1 LFNEHDDRLLAYLN
15 EEGQS
20 IEPEWCVR
28 ALAAWQHRLAVLVAQ
43 WLWLVFCYVAVPVLP
58 QLPRK
63 HLPTPCPHVYSARST
78 PCCRYMPIMPV
89 VLINGADG
97 IGTGWSTSIPN
108 FNPRD
113 IIANLLRMLNGEVLL
128 EMTPWYKGF
137 NGTIVEVGGWVGGW
151 GC

>member
-1 LFNEHDDRLLAYLN
+1 
-15 EEGQS
+15 
-20 IEPEWCVR
+20 
-28 ALAAWQHRLAVLVAQ
+28 
-43 WLWLVFCYVAVPVLP
+43 
-58 QLPRK
+58 
-63 HLPTPCPHVYSARST
+63 
-78 PCCRYMPIMPV
+78 MPV

-113 IIANLLRMLNGEVLL
+113 IIANLLRLLNGEVLL

>member
-1 LFNEHDDRLLAYLN
+1 
-15 EEGQS
+15 
-20 IEPEWCVR
+20 
-28 ALAAWQHRLAVLVAQ
+28 
-43 WLWLVFCYVAVPVLP
+43 
-58 QLPRK
+58 
-63 HLPTPCPHVYSARST
+63 
-78 PCCRYMPIMPV
+78 MPV

-137 NGTIVEVGGWVGGW
+137 NGTIVEVGGWLGGRLGLLG
-151 GC
+151 GCGKYRGCKYGGGPSWRIASPAPGARPLLCCCCHLHCLLKLLLARCKLLPIDCSLARC